1 MDNDGMVLSQN
12 LCFLVAESLYQW
24 PLVLRPLLA
33 AVSYLPINP
42 IVNML
47 NNAVAVVEFRKN
59 NPEAKRPDLLQC
71 MLEAKVASINQ
82 NGKD

>member
-59 NPEAKRPDLLQC
+59 NPEVSGEKPSHVSRPQADTN
-71 MLEAKVASINQ
+71 AGA
-82 NGKD
+82 